1 VAAVDQPL
9 RHFSSAE
16 PVVSAESLAF
26 DDEPLDHVAAQRRRP
41 SNPLP
46 QNWQSR

>member
-1 VAAVDQPL
+1 LVE
-9 RHFSSAE
+9 R
-16 PVVSAESLAF
+16 ESI
-26 DDEPLDHVAAQRRRP
+26 DDEPVDHAAAQRRRP